1 MNHATSCIDQWIT
14 PLRPTL
20 PDLTDR
26 HIARLAR
33 LESDL
38 TEILAAAPVAGAPA
52 SVRLLAVRHR
62 LAERVRTDNHHSSS
76 ETGATRAM
84 ANALAGFVCGF
95 HDLDL
100 RDAVGPGHGRM
111 ILKHA
116 TEPTRRRWRTRLAGG
131 DLVGIAATERH
142 GGSRLQEITTRA
154 TAKPGGGWWI
164 SGEKCWVSR
173 LTESAAF
180 VVFFKN
186 PEHRITAAVV
196 EAQAPGLDRSPI
208 TPSGLAGWN
217 WGTLALTDVPV
228 GGKDLLGG
236 DGGGLEVFRQHFAA
250 FRPLVAATALGT
262 AASAHTQVAA
272 TLTARAATGL
282 LPRLRDTALVTLGRT
297 HAEINAALLSAI
309 AAMRLTAS
317 GSPHAD
323 LWSREVKAHAV
334 DTAHRA
340 LQELPLL
347 VGAGSFRADSALA
360 KARADVGG
368 LLYAD
373 GIHDSLLRSAG
384 RTHTTPAPAEIPRLR
399 LAADAGNL
407 RYPAPA

>member
-1 MNHATSCIDQWIT
+1 MNHTRTCTEQWIT
-14 PLRPTL
+14 PLRPVL
-20 PDLTDR
+20 PDLTDQ
-26 HIARLAR
+26 HITRLAR
-33 LESDL
+33 LEADL
-38 TEILAAAPVAGAPA
+38 TEILAATPMTGTSA
-52 SVRLLAVRHR
+52 SVRLLAVRRR
-62 LAERVRTDNHHSSS
+62 LAERVRTDRSSGDTA
-76 ETGATRAM
+76 EIRAM
-84 ANALAGFVCGF
+84 AEALAGFVCGF
-95 HDLDL
+95 YDLDL

-111 ILKHA
+111 ILKHG
-116 TEPTRRRWRTRLAGG
+116 TEPARRRWRARLAGG
-131 DLVGIAATERH
+131 DLAGIAATERH

-154 TAKPGGGWWI
+154 SAKPGGGWWI
-164 SGEKCWVSR
+164 NGEKCWVSR

-186 PEHRITAAVV
+186 PDDKITAAVI
-196 EAQAPGLDRSPI
+196 EAGTPGLERGPI
-208 TPSGLAGWN
+208 APSGLGGWD
-217 WGTLALTDVPV
+217 WGTLAFTDVV
-228 GGKDLLGG
+228 VSEDDLLGG
-236 DGGGLEVFRQHFAA
+236 DGGGLAVFRRHFAA

-262 AASAHTQVAA
+262 AAGAHTQVAA

-309 AAMRLTAS
+309 AAARLTAS

-334 DTAHRA
+334 DAAHRA

-347 VGAGSFRADSALA
+347 VGAGGFRADSALA
-360 KARADVGG
+360 KARADVSG

-384 RTHTTPAPAEIPRLR
+384 RTLTTPAPAGIPQPKPADDNSGQP
-399 LAADAGNL
+399 AAA
-407 RYPAPA
+407 

>member
-1 MNHATSCIDQWIT
+1 MNHTRTCIDQWIT
-14 PLRPTL
+14 PLRPVL
-20 PDLTDR
+20 PDLTDW

-33 LESDL
+33 LEADL
-38 TEILAAAPVAGAPA
+38 TEILAATPAAGVPA
-52 SVRLLAVRHR
+52 SVRLLAVRRR
-62 LAERVRTDNHHSSS
+62 LAERVRTNTNRSSGDTG
-76 ETGATRAM
+76 ETKAM
-84 ANALAGFVCGF
+84 AEALAGFVCGF

-111 ILKHA
+111 ILGHGI
-116 TEPTRRRWRTRLAGG
+116 EPVRRRWRARLTGG

-154 TAKPGGGWWI
+154 SVRPGGGWWI
-164 SGEKCWVSR
+164 NGEKCWVSR

-186 PEHRITAAVV
+186 PDGKITAAVI
-196 EAQAPGLDRSPI
+196 EAGAPGLERGPI
-208 TPSGLAGWN
+208 TPSGLGGWD
-217 WGTLALTDVPV
+217 WGTLALTDVV
-228 GGKDLLGG
+228 VSEGDLLGG
-236 DGGGLEVFRQHFAA
+236 DGGGLTVFRRHFAA

-262 AASAHTQVAA
+262 AAGAHTQVTA
-272 TLTARAATGL
+272 TLAARVATGL

-297 HAEINAALLSAI
+297 HAEINAALLSSI
-309 AAMRLTAS
+309 AAARLTAS
-317 GSPHAD
+317 GSPQAD

-334 DTAHRA
+334 EAAHRA

-347 VGAGSFRADSALA
+347 VGAGGFRADSALA

-384 RTHTTPAPAEIPRLR
+384 RTLTTPAPAGIPRPR
-399 LAADAGNL
+399 PAENIGQPAAA
-407 RYPAPA
+407 